1 MFRPST
7 IAVMSSDED
16 EEAEEEN
23 SNASYL
29 NDAIPVIS
37 NLLEFLKSPWE
48 EVDTAVN

>member
-7 IAVMSSDED
+7 IAVTSSDED

-23 SNASYL
+23 SNVSYL

-48 EVDTAVN
+48 EVDIAMN

>member
-7 IAVMSSDED
+7 IAVMSSDEE
-16 EEAEEEN
+16 EEAEEEK
-23 SNASYL
+23 SNGSYL

-48 EVDTAVN
+48 EVDIAMN

>member
-7 IAVMSSDED
+7 IAVVSSDED

-37 NLLEFLKSPWE
+37 NLLECFKIPMGRS
-48 EVDTAVN
+48 